1 MEPGLSILY
10 LGPGTGIKGKICQAN
25 SSLLTPPPKKKI
37 AEPAMRGFRSQSWSG
52 DALCHYTRHHLTA
65 QTTSQCKH

>member
-10 LGPGTGIKGKICQAN
+10 LGPETVVKRKICQAN
-25 SSLLTPPPKKKI
+25 SSLLTSPPWKKN

-52 DALCHYTRHHLTA
+52 NVLCHHTRHHLTA
-65 QTTSQCKH
+65 QTT